1 MTSNRELLDA
11 QNVGENQHNKELNS
25 NFEVQPIRKSPFAC
39 VRKDGEDWMLVL
51 GSNIVTEQRFKSVG
65 EAVRWL
71 RENIWDVMMKSIIVV
86 FNELEKYKKDGNGN
100 EEKGTSEA
108 DN

>member
-1 MTSNRELLDA
+1 MTNNRELLDV
-11 QNVGENQHNKELNS
+11 QNAGENQPSSELNS

-39 VRKDGEDWMLVL
+39 VRKDEEEWMLVL
-51 GSNIVTEQRFKSVG
+51 GNNIVTEQRFKSVG

-71 RENIWDVMMKSIIVV
+71 RENMWDVMMKSIIVV
-86 FNELEKYKKDGNGN
+86 FNELEKYKKDGNGT
-100 EEKGTSEA
+100 EEKGNGKA